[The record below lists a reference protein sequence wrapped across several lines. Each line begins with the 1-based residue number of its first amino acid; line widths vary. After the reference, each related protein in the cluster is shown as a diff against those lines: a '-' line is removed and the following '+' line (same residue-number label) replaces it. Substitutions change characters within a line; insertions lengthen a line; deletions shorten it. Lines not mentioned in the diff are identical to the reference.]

1 MMVSMQTD
9 PVESHRQF
17 KKEHKLPF
25 TLLSD
30 LTVLTIKHYNALHA
44 PSTRPDVRVL
54 RCCRG
59 RCTGSTGWRAAS
71 AGC

>member
-30 LTVLTIKHYNALHA
+30 LTVLAIKHNALHA
-44 PSTRPDVRVL
+44 PSTRR
-54 RCCRG
+54 
-59 RCTGSTGWRAAS
+59 
-71 AGC
+71 